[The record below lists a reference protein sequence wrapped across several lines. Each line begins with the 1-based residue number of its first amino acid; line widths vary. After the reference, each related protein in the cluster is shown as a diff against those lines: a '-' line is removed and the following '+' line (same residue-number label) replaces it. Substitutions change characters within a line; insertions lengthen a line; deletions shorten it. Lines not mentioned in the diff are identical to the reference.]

1 MIKSRK
7 PRTATERFWNKFI
20 KEKHG
25 NTECPYYD
33 WYIDKDGNKI
43 GSAAECMRPWWRHC
57 DGNIFK
63 CMKLKQ
69 QHLASRGKNEPD
81 FYE

>member
-1 MIKSRK
+1 MTNKRK
-7 PRTATERFWNKFI
+7 PRTATERPLNKLLA
-20 KEKHG
+20 KNPKDDLTH
-25 NTECPYYD
+25 CPYD
-33 WYIDKDGNKI
+33 DGTYGK
-43 GSAAECMRPWWRHC
+43 ECLRPWSRHC

-63 CMKLKQ
+63 CIKLKL